1 MQKSY
6 SNSGIYQALVLFTNV
21 VLPENVRLFP
31 DEQNIR
37 NQRII

>member
-6 SNSGIYQALVLFTNV
+6 SNAGIYRAPALSTNV